1 MLTSRQRSR
10 LAGIAQTMDDL
21 VQLGKDGASPGFLAQ
36 FSRLLEG
43 HELVKLRFIG
53 HKGERADLVRSL
65 AEASSSEVVR
75 LIGHTAIFWK
85 RNPDP
90 KKQKVEL
97 E

>member
-10 LAGIAQTMDDL
+10 LAGIAQTRGDL
-21 VQLGKDGASPGFLAQ
+21 VQLGKGGASPGLLAQ
-36 FSRLLEG
+36 FSRLLEE

-53 HKGERADLVRSL
+53 HKGEVAELVRTL

-75 LIGHTAIFWK
+75 MIGHTAIFWK

-90 KKQKVEL
+90 KKWKVEL